1 MKQRKFNR
9 IWGEPFD
16 YSYLLELEKYK
27 LVEMYKYF
35 ESVDAFV
42 GTEQVVRDMRICIR
56 LIDIILDKDTPYK
69 AWLHTSFGEG
79 RKSAVKFPVPV
90 NVRNHVR
97 FVSSHFFSNSAPFDL
112 LVPEYRKKKALW
124 LYNHIRTERLFNWWV

>member
-16 YSYLLELEKYK
+16 YSYLLELERYK
-27 LVEMYKYF
+27 LVEMSDYF

-42 GTEQVVRDMRICIR
+42 GTERVVRDMRICIR

-69 AWLHTSFGEG
+69 AWLHTSFGEE

-90 NVRNHVR
+90 NVKNHLR
-97 FVSSHFFSNSAPFDL
+97 FVSRHFFSNSALFNL

-124 LYNHIRTERLFNWWV
+124 LYNYIRTERLFNWWV